1 MIRASHHMSAAAP
14 HRQGDGVPGTP
25 AKRVASASQ
34 GWRQAVRRFRHCRS
48 GVAIVEF
55 AFAAPILL
63 MMVVGIMEV
72 SMIFFASTLLEGGL
86 REAARFGITGSQV
99 GASTREEHIVEIINE
114 HGAGL
119 ITVAAENISILVYS
133 NFESIGEPEPYA
145 DENTNGQYDLGEPFT
160 DTNCN
165 GEWDQDMGRAGAG
178 RGGDVVLYR
187 VEYEWPLLVGMLA
200 PLIGNDGKVPL
211 SASVAVR
218 NEPYSGSTPT
228 C

>member
-1 MIRASHHMSAAAP
+1 M
-14 HRQGDGVPGTP
+14 
-25 AKRVASASQ
+25 
-34 GWRQAVRRFRHCRS
+34 
-48 GVAIVEF
+48 EF

-63 MMVVGIMEV
+63 MMVVGIMEI

-86 REAARFGITGSQV
+86 REAARFGITGSNPKD
-99 GASTREEHIVEIINE
+99 GTREERIVEIIND

-119 ITVAAENISILVYS
+119 ITVGVENVSILVYS
-133 NFESIGEPEPYA
+133 DFDSIGEPEPYA
-145 DENTNGQYDLGEPFT
+145 DENTNGEYDVGEPFT
-160 DTNCN
+160 DSNCN
-165 GEWDQDMGRAGAG
+165 GQWDEDMGKSGAG

-218 NEPYSGSTPT
+218 NEPYSESTAT

>member
-1 MIRASHHMSAAAP
+1 MTLSRTRIAAD
-14 HRQGDGVPGTP
+14 RVPGRAGAQP
-25 AKRVASASQ
+25 RAGARAEPGIRLLLQSL
-34 GWRQAVRRFRHCRS
+34 RRFRSCTG

-86 REAARFGITGSQV
+86 REAARYGITGANPEA
-99 GASTREEHIVEIINE
+99 GTREERIVEIINE

-119 ITVAAENISILVYS
+119 ITIATEDVSILVYS
-133 NFESIGEPEPYA
+133 DFDSISEPEPYA
-145 DENTNGQYDLGEPFT
+145 DENTNGEFDPGEPFT
-160 DTNCN
+160 DVNCN
-165 GEWDQDMGRAGAG
+165 GQWDEDMGKSGAG
-178 RGGDVVLYR
+178 NSGDVVMYR
-187 VEYEWPLLVGMLA
+187 VDYEWPLLVGMLA
-200 PLIGNDGKVPL
+200 PVIGNDGKVPL

-218 NEPYSGSTPT
+218 NEPYAKSATA

>member
-1 MIRASHHMSAAAP
+1 MFP
-14 HRQGDGVPGTP
+14 
-25 AKRVASASQ
+25 
-34 GWRQAVRRFRHCRS
+34 RFRHCTS

-63 MMVVGIMEV
+63 MMVVGIMEI

-86 REAARFGITGSQV
+86 REAARFGITGSQG
-99 GASTREEHIVEIINE
+99 GAATREERIVEIMND

-119 ITVAAENISILVYS
+119 ITIAAEDITILVYQ
-133 NFESIGEPEPYA
+133 NFDSVGDPEPYA
-145 DENTNGQYDLGEPFT
+145 DENTNGEFDAGEPFT
-160 DTNCN
+160 DVNCN
-165 GEWDQDMGRAGAG
+165 GQWDRDMGKSGAG
-178 RGGDVVLYR
+178 SGGDVVMYR
-187 VEYEWPLLVGMLA
+187 VDYEWPLLVGMLA

-218 NEPYSGSTPT
+218 NEPYSESTPT